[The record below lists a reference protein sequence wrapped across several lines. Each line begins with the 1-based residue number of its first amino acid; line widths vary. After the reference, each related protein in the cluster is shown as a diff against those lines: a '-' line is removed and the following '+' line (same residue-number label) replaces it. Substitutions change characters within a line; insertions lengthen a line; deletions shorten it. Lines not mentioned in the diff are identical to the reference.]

1 MSKKSKN
8 PEDREQDKMI
18 AYLKGSLIQK
28 SSNQVILDIGGVGY
42 SAWIP
47 LSTYLKLGDLNQTAE
62 LYIYTHMTDNSLA
75 LYGFY
80 SERERDLFL
89 KLINISGIGP
99 KIALNILSGIEASDL
114 EDAIRR
120 ADVARISLIP
130 GIGKKTAMRIALELQ
145 EKLDLKEKV
154 LETSSSKEKED
165 LISALTNLG
174 FKRREVEKIVDDCI
188 QTYSLEAGLEKLL
201 RESLKRLAK
210 I

>member
-1 MSKKSKN
+1 
-8 PEDREQDKMI
+8 MI

-28 SSNQVILDIGGVGY
+28 TSNQVILDIGGVGY

-80 SERERDLFL
+80 SEGERDLFL

-120 ADVARISLIP
+120 ADVARISFIP

-165 LISALTNLG
+165 LMSALTNLG

-201 RESLKRLAK
+201 RESLKKLAK